1 MAWGEGDFPFLM
13 VQLPNYGRK
22 ENHPTDG
29 DWAELREAQL
39 MALRMANTGLVV
51 TIDLG
56 EANDVHPHKKADVG
70 ERLAVSAL
78 GTAYGKN
85 VVHSGPLY
93 ESMHVE
99 GDRVRTRFKQVG
111 SGLAAH
117 GDELKGFAVSGT
129 DYVFYWANA
138 LIEDDT
144 VVSSSE
150 VPAPVAVCYAWAANP
165 DCNLFNKVGIPAS
178 PFRTDDW
185 PGVTAREK

>member
-1 MAWGEGDFPFLM
+1 

-22 ENHPTDG
+22 ENHPSDS

-39 MALRMANTGLVV
+39 MVLRIANTGLVV

-70 ERLAVSAL
+70 ERLAV
-78 GTAYGKN
+78 TAYGKN
-85 VVHSGPLY
+85 VVYSGPLY

-99 GDRVRTRFKQVG
+99 GDRVSTRFKQVG

-117 GDELKGFAVSGT
+117 GDELKGFAVAGT
-129 DYVFYWANA
+129 DHVFHWANA
-138 LIEDDT
+138 LIEDDPV

-150 VPAPVAVCYAWAANP
+150 VPAPVAVRYAWEANP
-165 DCNLFNKVGIPAS
+165 DCNLFDKEGIPAS

-185 PGVTAREK
+185 PGMTASEK